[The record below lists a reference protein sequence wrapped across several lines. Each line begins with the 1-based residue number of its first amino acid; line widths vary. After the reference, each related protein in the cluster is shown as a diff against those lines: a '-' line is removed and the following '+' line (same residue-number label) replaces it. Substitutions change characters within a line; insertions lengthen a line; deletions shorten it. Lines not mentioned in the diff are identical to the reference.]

1 MQRANYNIKPSYQN
15 FSIETDSKLN
25 LNYTMSVDNISKG

>member
-1 MQRANYNIKPSYQN
+1 MQPANYNIKPSYQK

-25 LNYTMSVDNISKG
+25 LNYITSDENISKG